1 MALFD
6 DIVSGSD
13 GVYTITN
20 RPDLVAE
27 TKLAVRQATLAA
39 HRSELFP
46 RDLKE
51 LVLPLTSLSV
61 FQLDIPSYFPNW
73 RKFEYIRPYTVLTGT
88 PSDILISANE
98 FLGPDAILDEY
109 LIEKVNVA
117 YVAGNNL
124 NIKLQAAYDGLL
136 VGYYQNPVLSPEASY
151 ESWIAREH
159 PSVIVL
165 DAAMRVL
172 DSIGYNDA
180 ARRLEVLLLGSQAGS
195 TRANPMGG
203 EYLLLKQSALESSG
217 R

>member
-6 DIVSGSD
+6 DLVSGSD

-39 HRSELFP
+39 HRSELYP
-46 RDLKE
+46 RDRKE
-51 LVLPLTSLSV
+51 VALPLTSSML

-73 RKFEYIRPYTVLTGT
+73 RKFDWIRPYTVLTGS
-88 PSDILISANE
+88 PSPILITDNE
-98 FLGPDAILDEY
+98 FLTPGAVLDEY
-109 LIEKVNVA
+109 LVEKVNVA
-117 YVAGNNL
+117 YVAGTNL
-124 NIKLQAAYDGLL
+124 NVKLQTAYDGLL

-159 PSVIVL
+159 PAVIVL

-172 DSIGYNDA
+172 DAIGYNDA
-180 ARRLEVLLLGSQAGS
+180 ARRLEVLLLGSTAGS
-195 TRANPMGG
+195 TRAFPLGG
-203 EYLLLKQSALESSG
+203 EYLLLKQSALESAG